1 MNDVSDHLSVFF
13 QFAWRNYN
21 ITTKWY
27 FHFLNYV
34 YAVITIKLQ
43 NDTFTFRIRSFCKL
57 LFLTAILK
65 TTKNFTLCDKCATEA
80 VARRCSVKKVFL
92 EILQSTQENTCAR
105 VYFFN
110 KVAGLSHEYQ
120 NFLMMMMMM
129 MMMII
134 IIIIIITLFSVD
146 FHITITI

>member
-27 FHFLNYV
+27 FHFLNYI

-43 NDTFTFRIRSFCKL
+43 NDTFTFQIRSFCTL

-105 VYFFN
+105 VYFLN

-120 NFLMMMMMM
+120 NFLITIII
-129 MMMII
+129 II
-134 IIIIIITLFSVD
+134 IIIIIITLFSID